1 MIKQVKKC
9 LHRGSPKSVFEGVL
23 GATIEDVAF
32 NAEAELQQGPMPTS
46 INATTPSGT
55 TRSGTGA
62 LSSSQG
68 VPHALSGLTSCSPLR
83 GVTSCSPH
91 TLLPPTSTP
100 SPSTQASSPTVLNSI
115 VYQLA
120 NNSQHR
126 QKLLWQLKANGVNDK
141 GEAWAINTTHGD
153 ANKAGAT
160 QRLQELINGKL
171 HVVRRKRKNSPV
183 CPAKLSW
190 LHLSHVCA

>member
-9 LHRGSPKSVFEGVL
+9 LHRGCPKPVFEGVL

-32 NAEAELQQGPMPTS
+32 KAEAEPQGHPMPTS
-46 INATTPSGT
+46 MDVTTPSGT
-55 TRSGTGA
+55 TPSGTGA
-62 LSSSQG
+62 LATSQG
-68 VPHALSGLTSCSPLR
+68 VPHALSGLTSCSP
-83 GVTSCSPH
+83 H
-91 TLLPPTSTP
+91 TPRAPTPTP
-100 SPSTQASSPTVLNSI
+100 SPSTQASPTVLNST

-120 NNSQHR
+120 NNSQQR
-126 QKLLWQLKANGVNDK
+126 QKLLWQLKANGINDK

-183 CPAKLSW
+183 CPVKLPW
-190 LHLSHVCA
+190 LHISYVCA